1 MHSVWQDLRYAA
13 RQLYGSIGFTLTAL
27 VSLAC
32 GIAATTA
39 VFSVVWAVVV
49 QPYPYA
55 NPDRMA
61 HLAVGD
67 FNSSGHFNGFG
78 ITVPQWQELR
88 KVPAI
93 EDSVL
98 TRFDNLTITGQELPE
113 NVGACYMTSNGFEF
127 FGVPAALGRGLQPSD
142 AVGSQEPQPI
152 VVLSYAFWQSHY
164 QGDPSVI
171 GKTIELMRKP
181 YTIVGV
187 ATRRFTWNDAD
198 VYLPMHLTAGDDP
211 VTVEVRL
218 RPGVSHQVA
227 AQEMEPLI
235 KEFERQDPQYFPPNP
250 GPLHVI
256 GLNEQFMRT
265 IGPTLGVLFGA
276 VALLL
281 AIGCG
286 NVSILLLARGTARQH
301 EFALRS
307 AIGASRL
314 RIVRQLL
321 TESLLLALTGA
332 ALGILLAYRLVAI
345 IVTLL
350 PEYAFPHEAS
360 IQISLP
366 ALAFCVMVA
375 LITGVLFGLSP
386 ALRLSRPDVRDAM
399 QAGSRRIAGNVAGR
413 TIHHLLIGGQIALTL
428 VLLTTSII
436 SIRAFLKL
444 ARTPLGYDP
453 HNVMS
458 VGLPLR
464 ENAYATM
471 PQRAALIEALQ
482 DKASTVHG
490 VQMVAVSSNAT
501 PPYNGFSVPVEIPG
515 ASGANQQVVRMNLV
529 GPGYFRLLRI
539 PLLEGRIW
547 SEPENHNAAKL
558 CVVNQAFARRYFPHG
573 DAIGH
578 SLRSPEMFAPHPP
591 AVVIAPGADGP
602 LMIIGVVGDKLD
614 QGMNKPVDPEA
625 FVPFTLGMGNF
636 TQLLVRTDGP
646 PLALLHSIAL
656 TIASV
661 DHDQQVYEQ
670 DRAPVRDLEHWISTQ
685 PEYAQ
690 GQLVSWLFGGFA
702 AMAMLLAAVG
712 LYSVVSYTVV
722 QRTNE
727 FGIRMAL
734 GAMRADVLRLVIQ
747 SSAISVV
754 CGAGLGVLAS
764 LAAARALTHV
774 VDGGTASEAWSLILG
789 MVALAVTALVA
800 SVIPARRATRIEPLE
815 ALRYE

>member
-13 RQLYGSIGFTLTAL
+13 RQLIGSIGFTLTAL

-61 HLAVGD
+61 HLALGD
-67 FNSSGHFNGFG
+67 FNSSGHYNGFA

-93 EDSVL
+93 EDSIL
-98 TRFDNLTITGQELPE
+98 TRFEDLTITGQELPE
-113 NVGACYMTSNGFEF
+113 DVGASYMTSNAFEF

-142 AVGSQEPQPI
+142 AVGSQEPQPV
-152 VVLSYAFWQSHY
+152 VVLSYAFWQRHY
-164 QGDPSVI
+164 QGDPGVI
-171 GKTIELMRKP
+171 GKTIELAQKP

-187 ATRRFTWNDAD
+187 AARRFTWNDAD
-198 VYLPMHLTAGDDP
+198 VYLPMQLTAGDDP
-211 VTVEVRL
+211 RTVELRL

-227 AQEMEPLI
+227 AKEMQPLI
-235 KEFERQDPQYFPPNP
+235 KEFEQQEPQYFPLNP

-256 GLNEQFMRT
+256 GLNEQFIRS

-332 ALGILLAYRLVAI
+332 ALGILLSYRLVAI

-350 PEYAFPHEAS
+350 PEFAFPHEAA

-366 ALAFCVMVA
+366 ALVFCVIVA
-375 LITGVLFGLSP
+375 LITGILFGLSP
-386 ALRLSRPDVRDAM
+386 ALRLSRLDVRDAM
-399 QAGSRRIAGNVAGR
+399 QSGSRRIAGKIAGR

-428 VLLTTSII
+428 VLLTTSLIA
-436 SIRAFLKL
+436 IRAFLKL

-453 HNVMS
+453 HDVMS

-464 ENAYATM
+464 PSAYASE
-471 PQRAALIEALQ
+471 PQRAAFIDALR
-482 DKASTVHG
+482 DKVSTVHG
-490 VQMVAVSSNAT
+490 VQMVAVSTNAT
-501 PPYNGFSVPVEIPG
+501 PPYNGFSVPVEVPG
-515 ASGANQQVVRMNLV
+515 ASGANQQLVRMNLV
-529 GPGYFRLLRI
+529 SPGYFRLLRI

-547 SEPENHNAAKL
+547 SEPENHNAAKV
-558 CVVNQAFARRYFPHG
+558 CVVNQTFVRRYFPHG

-578 SLRSPEMFAPHPP
+578 SLRSPRMFTPHPP
-591 AVVIAPGADGP
+591 GVVTATGADGP
-602 LMIIGVVGDKLD
+602 LMIIGVVADKLD
-614 QGMNKPVDPEA
+614 QGLNKPIDPEA
-625 FVPFTLGMGNF
+625 FVPFTLGIGTF

-656 TIASV
+656 AVASI
-661 DHDQQVYEQ
+661 DRDQQVSGQ
-670 DRAPVRDLEHWISTQ
+670 VRDLEHWVSAQ

-690 GQLVSWLFGGFA
+690 GQLLSWLFGGFA
-702 AMAMLLAAVG
+702 VLALLLAAVG

-747 SSAISVV
+747 SSAISVG

-774 VDGGTASEAWSLILG
+774 VEGGTVNEGWPLILG
-789 MVALAVTALVA
+789 MLAMSVTALVA
-800 SVIPARRATRIEPLE
+800 SVIPGRRATRIEPLE